1 MRRILIWRKP
11 LKGSDIDIF
20 NRTEYDSI
28 YSLAFSVSKWKNVN
42 WGNKL
47 WFQGICSAVD
57 VPENSITYG
66 TNETADQINDNY
78 DLIIYPMANF
88 FSEEFC
94 SDTSALVK
102 AFSGIRIP
110 VYVIACGAQAKDY
123 DHLEELVK
131 RIGDPAS
138 AFIESIY
145 RTGGEF
151 ALRGFFT
158 KEFFNRLG
166 FTGAVVT
173 GCPSLFQMG
182 PELSVNK
189 NNDEK
194 NIKPIINGRIESV
207 EEILESMP
215 ESTYFSQDV
224 FFDCLY
230 DPDYFKRKGF
240 KNDVRFFRTHGI
252 AQADLLAN
260 DRIKMIIDMNEWF
273 NYIRSHSFNYSFGTK
288 VHGSIMPILAG
299 IPATMIAT
307 DSRTREI
314 AEFFGIPM
322 QLAKL
327 GHRYSKEDL
336 LEAYEEADYS
346 EFNSRFKGLYE
357 RFETFLREHDIVDS
371 INTSNR
377 FFYDTDRFP
386 SESFKPNKEEFA
398 KYAKKLRIERP
409 ILAAASLALDL
420 RSGGRK
426 R

>member
-1 MRRILIWRKP
+1 M
-11 LKGSDIDIF
+11 
-20 NRTEYDSI
+20 
-28 YSLAFSVSKWKNVN
+28 
-42 WGNKL
+42 
-47 WFQGICSAVD
+47 
-57 VPENSITYG
+57 
-66 TNETADQINDNY
+66 
-78 DLIIYPMANF
+78 
-88 FSEEFC
+88 
-94 SDTSALVK
+94 
-102 AFSGIRIP
+102 
-110 VYVIACGAQAKDY
+110 
-123 DHLEELVK
+123 
-131 RIGDPAS
+131 
-138 AFIESIY
+138 
-145 RTGGEF
+145 
-151 ALRGFFT
+151 
-158 KEFFNRLG
+158 
-166 FTGAVVT
+166 
-173 GCPSLFQMG
+173 
-182 PELSVNK
+182 
-189 NNDEK
+189 
-194 NIKPIINGRIESV
+194 
-207 EEILESMP
+207 
-215 ESTYFSQDV
+215 
-224 FFDCLY
+224 
-230 DPDYFKRKGF
+230 
-240 KNDVRFFRTHGI
+240 RFFRAHGI

-322 QLAKL
+322 QLAKP
-327 GHRYSKEDL
+327 GHRYSKEEL

-357 RFETFLREHDIVDS
+357 RFETFLKEHDIVDS

-377 FFYDTDRFP
+377 FFYDIDRFP

>member
-1 MRRILIWRKP
+1 M
-11 LKGSDIDIF
+11 
-20 NRTEYDSI
+20 
-28 YSLAFSVSKWKNVN
+28 
-42 WGNKL
+42 
-47 WFQGICSAVD
+47 
-57 VPENSITYG
+57 
-66 TNETADQINDNY
+66 
-78 DLIIYPMANF
+78 
-88 FSEEFC
+88 
-94 SDTSALVK
+94 
-102 AFSGIRIP
+102 
-110 VYVIACGAQAKDY
+110 
-123 DHLEELVK
+123 K
-131 RIGDPAS
+131 RIGDPAR

-151 ALRGFFT
+151 ALRGLFT

-166 FTGAVVT
+166 FMSAVVT

-182 PELSVNK
+182 PEFVVNK
-189 NNDEK
+189 HADK
-194 NIKPIINGRIESV
+194 RIKPIINGRIDSV
-207 EEILESMP
+207 EEILESIP
-215 ESTYFSQDV
+215 ESIYFSQDV

-240 KNDVRFFRTHGI
+240 KMDVRFFRAHGI
-252 AQADLLAN
+252 SQAELLAN

-273 NYIRSHSFNYSFGTK
+273 NYIRSRSFNYSFGTK

-322 QLAKL
+322 QLAKP
-327 GHRYSKEDL
+327 GHRYTKEEL
-336 LEAYEEADYS
+336 FEAYEEADYS

-357 RFETFLREHDIVDS
+357 RFEAFLKEHDIVDR
-371 INTSNR
+371 INTNNR
-377 FFYDTDRFP
+377 FFYDCDQFP

-398 KYAKKLRIERP
+398 KYVKKLKKERP
-409 ILAAASLALDL
+409 ILAAASFALDL